1 MARRTAD
8 YPLDY
13 QTAKK
18 LYQNSA
24 KVPTGYQRD
33 DLDRG
38 FITSGLWAYS
48 RHPNFAA
55 EQSVWVS
62 LYIWACQTT
71 ETYYNWT
78 IIGPFAYLCLFQAS
92 TWFTEL
98 ITSRKYPEYSEYQR
112 QVGMF
117 VPGLGARWTGPSRK
131 KISKT
136 EEKKR
141 K

>member
-1 MARRTAD
+1 MLTAVT
-8 YPLDY
+8 DY
-13 QTAKK
+13 QNAKRE
-18 LYQNSA
+18 YQKSA
-24 KVPTGYQRD
+24 KAPPGYQRES
-33 DLDRG
+33 LDRG

-55 EQSVWVS
+55 EQSVWIS
-62 LYIWACQTT
+62 LYLWASQIT

-78 IIGPFAYLCLFQAS
+78 LIGPFSYLCLFQAS

-98 ITSRKYPEYSEYQR
+98 LSSGKYPDYSDYQK

-117 VPGLGARWTGPSRK
+117 VPGLGARWMGPSN
-131 KISKT
+131 KIGVSKAQ
-136 EEKKR
+136 EKKR